1 MIYAASCCSC
11 CTCAEMPRFEEQA
24 MHSSVLVRRLACMS
38 LNLMSLRFLLLVSCN
53 RDDSMSPR
61 GSPVAN
67 GRRGS
72 SSHRPEVEQQPQQ
85 QQQQLQQHR
94 KQQQQQQ
101 QQRKLKLAIAAED
114 EYHNNSN
121 SSRPVQGL
129 TTPRQQ
135 QQQLTEC
142 RSPLTAR
149 SARAPGGD
157 DCVSV
162 AAHALSLLEGAS
174 ATEAMLLAAQ
184 VSASVYL

>member
-1 MIYAASCCSC
+1 
-11 CTCAEMPRFEEQA
+11 
-24 MHSSVLVRRLACMS
+24 MHTSVLVTRLACMS
-38 LNLMSLRFLLLVSCN
+38 LSLTSLRFLLPVSCN

-67 GRRGS
+67 GRRDS